1 MKTALTDAGL
11 GSKKRLTTNRSES
24 VNHVLKE
31 AAEYEEMSLPELI
44 ALAKAEADS
53 QRLDVVWDIV
63 RKGKYRLKKEF
74 SFLEVSESKWMLLQT
89 ELEASKGQTAAGGIS
104 PSTFPMSYGEV
115 KLSHILDKVL
125 ACRSIPPSQIQSF
138 KSHQRMNAS

>member
-1 MKTALTDAGL
+1 M
-11 GSKKRLTTNRSES
+11 
-24 VNHVLKE
+24 H
-31 AAEYEEMSLPELI
+31 EM
-44 ALAKAEADS
+44 DRS
-53 QRLDVVWDIV
+53 QRDRHLQLV
-63 RKGKYRLKKEF
+63 
-74 SFLEVSESKWMLLQT
+74 LQT

-104 PSTFPMSYGEV
+104 PSTFPMSYGEA